1 MTGGQ
6 DGVGREGYSADARQM
21 ETIPQEERSFES
33 LSSFTD
39 NDEHGELSA
48 FGDMTRYFLPQKIHS
63 G

>member
-48 FGDMTRYFLPQKIHS
+48 FGDMT
-63 G
+63 